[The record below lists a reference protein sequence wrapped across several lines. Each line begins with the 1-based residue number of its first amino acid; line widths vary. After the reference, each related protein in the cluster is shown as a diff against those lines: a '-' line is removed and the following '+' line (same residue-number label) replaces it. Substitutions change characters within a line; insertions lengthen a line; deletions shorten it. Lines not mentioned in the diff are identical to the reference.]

1 MAKEIVIPHS
11 EISNSQTITDVQ
23 ERIFKDHG
31 VDMHKNE
38 VDRLEDD
45 HKKGVRILTVRNTK
59 YFDVGKG
66 RK

>member
-1 MAKEIVIPHS
+1 MAREIVIPHS

-23 ERIFKDHG
+23 ERIFKEHD

-45 HKKGVRILTVRNTK
+45 HKKGVRVLTIRNTK
-59 YFDVGKG
+59 YFGPWSK
-66 RK
+66 RR